1 MTSDALGRSD
11 APNKFAN
18 LRDEESDEEDWL
30 DQCFENA
37 ARDANISPTQQRNNK
52 KKHGRKNC
60 WDGNVTEE
68 FVPRHLPM

>member
-37 ARDANISPTQQRNNK
+37 ARDANISP
-52 KKHGRKNC
+52 RK
-60 WDGNVTEE
+60 
-68 FVPRHLPM
+68 